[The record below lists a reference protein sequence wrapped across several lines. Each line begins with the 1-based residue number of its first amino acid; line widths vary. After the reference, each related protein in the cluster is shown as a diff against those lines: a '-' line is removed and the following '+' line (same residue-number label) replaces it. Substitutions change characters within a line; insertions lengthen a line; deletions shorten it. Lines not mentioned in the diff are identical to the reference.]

1 MDDLKFFTA
10 IHNRD
15 LWQDSFEEPLRIHKL
30 LEPKKSWSSLIIIS
44 GQLKFQRLYPNFFKS
59 LLKLIG
65 ASYHPDLALNNFE
78 RFTQTIIDK
87 NYLYTILSTT
97 PETLKSLIVL
107 FSGSQNLTDSLLSD
121 PSYFN
126 WINNSDIIN
135 NSRSKDEFM
144 RAYYDLVKKHNA
156 DVTTPYLLRKFKKRE
171 YIRIGLRDLLGKT
184 NFKETGEDLSHLADL
199 SLQIAYEYADKKMK
213 EKYGI
218 PFYRD
223 NSGELKEVEFAIL
236 GMGKL

>member
-1 MDDLKFFTA
+1 MDDLKLFTA
-10 IHNRD
+10 IYNRD
-15 LWQDSFEEPLRIHKL
+15 IWQDSFEEPLRIHKL

-44 GQLKFQRLYPNFFKS
+44 GQLNFQRLYPNFFKL

-87 NYLYTILSTT
+87 NYLYSILSTT

-107 FSGSQNLTDSLLSD
+107 FSGSQVLTDSLLSD

-135 NSRSKDEFM
+135 KSRSKD
-144 RAYYDLVKKHNA
+144 
-156 DVTTPYLLRKFKKRE
+156 
-171 YIRIGLRDLLGKT
+171 
-184 NFKETGEDLSHLADL
+184 
-199 SLQIAYEYADKKMK
+199 
-213 EKYGI
+213 
-218 PFYRD
+218 
-223 NSGELKEVEFAIL
+223 
-236 GMGKL
+236 